1 MLKLFN
7 NFNLLQYNSFGI
19 DVNTKFFVEFT
30 TENDL
35 IDYLSEN
42 LTWVSQNSL
51 LIIGG
56 GTNILFTKNYNGIL
70 FHSLIDKLE
79 VVNEDEN
86 YILLK
91 VGGGILWEHF
101 VEYAV
106 LNGYQGIENLSLIP
120 GNVGS
125 SAVQNIGA
133 YGVEAK
139 DFIESVECIDLLS
152 NTKFVLKNNECKFSY
167 RYSIFKEKKNL
178 LITFVNY
185 KLNKNTSKLNLQY
198 GDLKK
203 YFENSPTPCLKEIRE
218 AIIKIRENKLPNPTK
233 IGNAG
238 SFFKNPIISVEQYNE
253 LKQKHAEIVAFP
265 FGDYQIK
272 LAAGWLIE
280 ACGWKGKIIGNVGVY
295 EKQALVIFNKGQ
307 ATGKEILD
315 FSQQIIDSVSN
326 KFQIILQ
333 PEVII
338 E

>member
-19 DVNTKFFVEFT
+19 DVNAKYFVEFT
-30 TENDL
+30 TEQDL
-35 IDYLSEN
+35 IDYLSKN
-42 LTWVSQNSL
+42 LNLVNENSL

-79 VVNEDEN
+79 VISEDDN
-86 YILLK
+86 SILLK

-106 LNGYQGIENLSLIP
+106 INNYQGIENLSLIP

-139 DFIESVECIDLLS
+139 DSIELVECIDLNN
-152 NTKFVLKNNECKFSY
+152 NTKYFFSNEECKFDY
-167 RYSIFKEKKNL
+167 RHSIFKEKKNL
-178 LITFVNY
+178 LITFVRFR
-185 KLNKNTSKLNLQY
+185 LNKNTRKINLDY
-198 GDLKK
+198 GELKK
-203 YFENSPTPCLKEIRE
+203 QFANHLNPCIKDIRDT
-218 AIIKIRENKLPNPTK
+218 IINIRENKLPNYK
-233 IGNAG
+233 KVGNAG
-238 SFFKNPIISVEQYNE
+238 SFFKNPIIYDEKYNA
-253 LKQKHAEIVAFP
+253 LKLKFPEIVAYP
-265 FGDYQIK
+265 FSNDSIK

-280 ACGWKGKIIGNVGVY
+280 ACGWKGKVIGNVGVY

-315 FSQQIIDSVSN
+315 FSQLIINSVFD
-326 KFQIILQ
+326 KFQIILE

>member
-7 NFNLLQYNSFGI
+7 NFNLRQYNSFGI
-19 DVNTKFFVEFT
+19 EVTTKYFVEFT
-30 TENDL
+30 TEKDL
-35 IDYLSEN
+35 IDYLSKN
-42 LTWVSQNSL
+42 LTLVNENSL

-79 VVNEDEN
+79 VLKEEEN

-106 LNGYQGIENLSLIP
+106 MNDYQGIENLSLIP

-139 DFIESVECIDLLS
+139 DCIESVECIDLLK
-152 NTKFVLKNNECKFSY
+152 NTKHIYSNKECQFAY
-167 RYSIFKEKKNL
+167 RDSIFKKKTNL
-178 LITFVNY
+178 LITFVIY
-185 KLNKNTSKLNLQY
+185 KLRKNTSKFNLEY
-198 GDLKK
+198 GELKK
-203 YFENSPTPCLKEIRE
+203 HFLNTPTPCLKDIRE
-218 AIIKIRENKLPNPTK
+218 AIIKIREGKLPNPRK

-238 SFFKNPIISVEQYNE
+238 SFFKNPVVTAEKYDS
-253 LKQKHAEIVAFP
+253 LKQKYPEIVAFP
-265 FGDYQIK
+265 FLHTKMK

-280 ACGWKGKIIGNVGVY
+280 ACGWKGKVIGNVGVY

-315 FSQQIIDSVSN
+315 FSQQIIDSVFE
-326 KFQIILQ
+326 KFEIRLE

-338 E
+338 K